1 MARGVATVG
10 GSLVVSRLS
19 KIIVEM
25 LIFELVAGTRATHTR
40 HIHSLGIAFDIVDR
54 LSILIHCIRLMV

>member
-10 GSLVVSRLS
+10 GSSVVSRLP
-19 KIIVEM
+19 KIIVDM

-40 HIHSLGIAFDIVDR
+40 PIHSLGIAFDIVDR
-54 LSILIHCIRLMV
+54 LSIPFCCIRLMV